1 MDDATHTIEEARA
14 TMERHWGYPSFRPGQ
29 DEIIEAVLRGRDV
42 LGVLPTGG
50 GKSLCYQVP
59 AVLTEGF
66 VLVISPLIALMQDQV
81 AGLRAHG
88 IEATFINSTL
98 RHHEIDRRLT
108 DAEHGRFDLVYVAP
122 ERLTNDL
129 FQARAPRLDVSLMAV
144 DEAHCV
150 SEWGHHFRPDY
161 RHIPEARSLLDD
173 PPTLA
178 VTATATPDVRRDV
191 VTLLDVEDP
200 VEVVRGFDRPNIVW
214 SVFRTDHKRSKV
226 RDVVAAVPGTG
237 ILYAATRRAVEQWTA
252 WLQREGHAAAG
263 YHGGM
268 DTEDRTTV
276 QQAWID
282 DEARI
287 MVATN
292 AFGMGIDK
300 PDVRFVIHVDLPS
313 SLEAYYQEAGR
324 AGRDGDTAYA
334 VLLFQPPDAETQE
347 ALIEMAHPSAAEV
360 RAVYD
365 AVCNAGQVPV
375 GSEPDGPVVV
385 NPEVVVKITGL
396 SRGKVRTAVD
406 LLERQDAWTVL
417 PQRKHYGLIRFARP
431 ARTVRSYASSVDNRA
446 LGRFVRTLLRTVHAD
461 AFGDWWR
468 IDLRLLERRTDLER
482 ERLLRGLQYLATRDL
497 IDWRPPGTAL
507 EINLAFPRAQKL
519 PVDGHVVQSARQR
532 AETRLR
538 YMLRYARSVT
548 CRRQAL
554 LTYFGEASPE
564 QCGSCDVCL
573 GRHRLDAITPAD
585 EPVLRQILRAI
596 NAGRPRA
603 EWVDAT
609 DRPRYRVEQ
618 LLAWLVEE
626 GYVESDD
633 PLSGMYSVTDKATP
647 FLNE

>member
-1 MDDATHTIEEARA
+1 
-14 TMERHWGYPSFRPGQ
+14 
-29 DEIIEAVLRGRDV
+29 
-42 LGVLPTGG
+42 
-50 GKSLCYQVP
+50 
-59 AVLTEGF
+59 
-66 VLVISPLIALMQDQV
+66 
-81 AGLRAHG
+81 
-88 IEATFINSTL
+88 
-98 RHHEIDRRLT
+98 
-108 DAEHGRFDLVYVAP
+108 
-122 ERLTNDL
+122 
-129 FQARAPRLDVSLMAV
+129 
-144 DEAHCV
+144 
-150 SEWGHHFRPDY
+150 
-161 RHIPEARSLLDD
+161 
-173 PPTLA
+173 
-178 VTATATPDVRRDV
+178 
-191 VTLLDVEDP
+191 
-200 VEVVRGFDRPNIVW
+200 
-214 SVFRTDHKRSKV
+214 
-226 RDVVAAVPGTG
+226 
-237 ILYAATRRAVEQWTA
+237 
-252 WLQREGHAAAG
+252 
-263 YHGGM
+263 
-268 DTEDRTTV
+268 
-276 QQAWID
+276 
-282 DEARI
+282 
-287 MVATN
+287 
-292 AFGMGIDK
+292 
-300 PDVRFVIHVDLPS
+300 
-313 SLEAYYQEAGR
+313 
-324 AGRDGDTAYA
+324 
-334 VLLFQPPDAETQE
+334 
-347 ALIEMAHPSAAEV
+347 V